1 MTPREL
7 VVDSLEFRGP
17 VRVPR
22 QLWVLPWA
30 EMTWP
35 AELAAIRARF
45 PDDIVTSPAFLREPL
60 RTTGEEYEPGVYVDE
75 WGCRFENAQRG
86 IIGQVKDPL
95 IKSWADLG
103 AVRVPRERLSV
114 DVGKVDDFCAASPEF
129 VLAKTWARPFEL
141 LQFLRGPENLYIDL
155 AERPAELFGLL
166 ARIHAFYKEELE
178 LWASTEVDAL
188 VFADDWGGQGS
199 LLVSPALWR
208 EVFKPLYRDYVEI
221 AHRNGKYAFMHS
233 DGHIAAILPDLVE
246 IGLDALNAQIFCM
259 DVAEIGRRF
268 AGKLTFWGEVDRQHL
283 LPTGAPADVAAA
295 VRTARRALWRGGG
308 VIAQCEFG
316 IGARPENVAAVFEAW
331 ESPDR
336 AGSML

>member
-1 MTPREL
+1 MTSREL

-17 VRVPR
+17 ARVPR
-22 QLWVLPWA
+22 QLWLLPWA

-35 AELAAIRARF
+35 AELAAIRERF

-60 RTTGEEYEPGVYVDE
+60 RTAGREYGPGVYIDE

-86 IIGQVKDPL
+86 IIGQVKEPR
-95 IKSWADLG
+95 IESWADLDG
-103 AVRVPRERLSV
+103 LRIPRERLTV
-114 DVGKVDDFCAASPEF
+114 DVDKVDGFCAASSAF

-141 LQFLRGPENLYIDL
+141 LQFLRGPENLYVDL
-155 AERPAELFGLL
+155 AERPEGLFRLIGM
-166 ARIHAFYKEELE
+166 IHAFYKEELE

-188 VFADDWGGQGS
+188 VLADDWGGQSG

-208 EVFKPLYRDYVEI
+208 EIFKPLYREYVEI
-221 AHRNGKYAFMHS
+221 AHRNGLYAFMHS

-246 IGLDALNAQIFCM
+246 IGVDALNAQLFCM

-268 AGKLTFWGEVDRQHL
+268 AGKLTFWGEIDRQRL
-283 LPTGAPADVAAA
+283 LPYGTPADVAAA
-295 VRTARRALWRGGG
+295 VGTARRALWRKGGA
-308 VIAQCEFG
+308 IAQCEFG

-331 ESPDR
+331 D
-336 AGSML
+336 GLT